1 MLEDGLSYPVRG
13 DWLGRT
19 LIGGVLGLLSVFVIP
34 TVVVLGYLVRVLE
47 TTVEGADEPP
57 AFEDWTALLVRGVVA
72 SVIVIAYT
80 LVPVLAYLVVL
91 AVFFGAGGIIGGD
104 VGALVGVAGVL
115 AALGLIPV
123 VLVVYYAV
131 PAALTAYATQGSIGA
146 AFDVSVLRPVVLR
159 SEYLIAV
166 LAPLVVAVLL
176 WIVTAVLAVTIVG
189 LLLVPFVQFYGQVAV
204 FRMFGAAFA
213 TARGSPG
220 TRRAV

>member
-47 TTVEGADEPP
+47 TTVEGAEEPP
-57 AFEDWTALLVRGVVA
+57 AFEDWGTLLVRGVVA

-91 AVFFGAGGIIGGD
+91 TVFFGAGGVIGGD
-104 VGALVGVAGVL
+104 VGALVGVAGAL

-146 AFDVSVLRPVVLR
+146 AFDVSVLKPVLLR

-204 FRMFGAAFA
+204 FRMFGTAFA
-213 TARGSPG
+213 TARGSLG
-220 TRRAV
+220 ARRAV

>member
-34 TVVVLGYLVRVLE
+34 TIVVLGYLVRVLE
-47 TTVEGADEPP
+47 TTVEGAEEPP
-57 AFEDWTALLVRGVVA
+57 AFEDWGTLLVRGVVA

-91 AVFFGAGGIIGGD
+91 IVFFGAGGIIGGD

-123 VLVVYYAV
+123 VVVVYYAV
-131 PAALTAYATQGSIGA
+131 PAALTAYATRESIGA
-146 AFDVSVLRPVVLR
+146 AFDVSVLKPVLLR
-159 SEYLIAV
+159 SEYLVAV

-204 FRMFGAAFA
+204 FRMFGTAFA
-213 TARGSPG
+213 TARGSLG
-220 TRRAV
+220 VRRAV

>member
-47 TTVEGADEPP
+47 TTVEGAEEPP
-57 AFEDWTALLVRGVVA
+57 AFEDWGTLLVRGVVA

-80 LVPVLAYLVVL
+80 LVPVFAYLVVL
-91 AVFFGAGGIIGGD
+91 TVFFGAGGVIGGD
-104 VGALVGVAGVL
+104 VGALVGVAGAL

-146 AFDVSVLRPVVLR
+146 AFDVSVLKPVLLR

-204 FRMFGAAFA
+204 FRMFGTAFA
-213 TARGSPG
+213 TARGSLG
-220 TRRAV
+220 ARRAV

>member
-47 TTVEGADEPP
+47 TTVEGAEEPP
-57 AFEDWTALLVRGVVA
+57 AFEDWGTLLVRGVVA
-72 SVIVIAYT
+72 SVIVLAYT
-80 LVPVLAYLVVL
+80 LVPLLAYLVVL
-91 AVFFGAGGIIGGD
+91 TVFFGAGGVIGGD
-104 VGALVGVAGVL
+104 VGAIVGVAGAL

-131 PAALTAYATQGSIGA
+131 PAALTAYATRGSTGA
-146 AFDVSVLRPVVLR
+146 AFDVSVLKPVLLR

-189 LLLVPFVQFYGQVAV
+189 LLLVPFVQFYRQVAV
-204 FRMFGAAFA
+204 FRMFGTAFA
-213 TARGSPG
+213 TASGSLG
-220 TRRAV
+220 ARRAV

>member
-47 TTVEGADEPP
+47 TTVEGAEEPP
-57 AFEDWTALLVRGVVA
+57 AFEDWGTLLVRGVVA

-91 AVFFGAGGIIGGD
+91 TVFFGAGGVIGGD
-104 VGALVGVAGVL
+104 VGALVGVAGAL

-131 PAALTAYATQGSIGA
+131 PAALTAYANQGSIGA
-146 AFDVSVLRPVVLR
+146 AFDVSVLKPVLLR

-204 FRMFGAAFA
+204 FRMFGTAFA
-213 TARGSPG
+213 TARGSLG
-220 TRRAV
+220 ARRAV

>member
-13 DWLGRT
+13 DWVGRT
-19 LIGGVLGLLSVFVIP
+19 LIGGVLGFLSVFVIP

-47 TTVEGADEPP
+47 TTVEGVDEPP
-57 AFEDWTALLVRGVVA
+57 AFDDWGNLLVRGVVA
-72 SVIVIAYT
+72 SVIVVAYT
-80 LVPVLAYLVVL
+80 LVPVLAYLVVVS
-91 AVFFGAGGIIGGD
+91 VFVGAGGIIGGD
-104 VGALVGVAGVL
+104 VGALVGVAGAL

-131 PAALTAYATQGSIGA
+131 PAALTAYATRGSIGA
-146 AFDVSVLRPVVLR
+146 AFDVSVLKPVLVR
-159 SEYLIAV
+159 SEYLVAV

-176 WIVTAVLAVTIVG
+176 WIITAVLAVTIVG

-204 FRMFGAAFA
+204 FRMFGTAFA
-213 TARGSPG
+213 AERESLE

>member
-19 LIGGVLGLLSVFVIP
+19 LIGGVLGLLSVFVLP

-57 AFEDWTALLVRGVVA
+57 AFENWGTLLVRGVVA
-72 SVIVIAYT
+72 TVITLAYT
-80 LVPVLAYLVVL
+80 FVPVLAYLVVL
-91 AVFFGAGGIIGGD
+91 AVFFGAGGIVGGD
-104 VGALVGVAGVL
+104 LGALVGVAGAL

-131 PAALTAYATQGSIGA
+131 PAALTAYATRGSIGA
-146 AFDVSVLRPVVLR
+146 AFDVSVLKPVLLRP
-159 SEYLIAV
+159 EYLVAV

-176 WIVTAVLAVTIVG
+176 WVVTVVLAVTIIG

-213 TARGSPG
+213 GEGGSLDA
-220 TRRAV
+220 RRAV

>member
-47 TTVEGADEPP
+47 TTVEGAEEPP
-57 AFEDWTALLVRGVVA
+57 AFEDWGTLLVRGVVA

-91 AVFFGAGGIIGGD
+91 IVFFGAGGIIGGD

-146 AFDVSVLRPVVLR
+146 AFDVSVLKPVLLR

-204 FRMFGAAFA
+204 FRMFGTAFA
-213 TARGSPG
+213 TARGSLG
-220 TRRAV
+220 ARRAV